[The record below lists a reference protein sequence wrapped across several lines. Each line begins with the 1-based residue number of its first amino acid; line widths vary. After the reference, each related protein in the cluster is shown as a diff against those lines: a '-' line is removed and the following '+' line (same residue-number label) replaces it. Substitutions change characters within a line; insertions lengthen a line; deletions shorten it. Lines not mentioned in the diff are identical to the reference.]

1 MLRRSPFLLAAV
13 LFVASVHGQAPA
25 PVAAPAPVEPAP
37 IVAPAPAPEAPV
49 GIPVGPAALT
59 LDVGLPLEVFTYKPP
74 TYKGGPLLVVFHGVG
89 RNAEEYRT
97 FAITLAE
104 RFGAI
109 VAAPLFDRER
119 FPTESYQRGGIV
131 RGGVPQ
137 PREAWTY
144 QYVPRLVAALLAL
157 EGKPDLP
164 YSFIGHSAGG
174 QFLVRMTALAGTF
187 GAKEVVAANP
197 GSHLW
202 PTREAPYGHG
212 FGGLPAELADDGVL
226 RRYLAAR
233 LTLFL
238 GTGDIDPND
247 DSLSRDEESMKQGP
261 HRYARGL
268 ATWEFAQRVARER
281 GWEFNW
287 RKFEAPGIGHV
298 AAEMFAS
305 PVAGQALYGEAR

>member
-1 MLRRSPFLLAAV
+1 MRSLPSLLLASV
-13 LFVASVHGQAPA
+13 LLVVAAHGQGAAVP
-25 PVAAPAPVEPAP
+25 PPPAAPADPVPPAD
-37 IVAPAPAPEAPV
+37 ATSA

-59 LDVGLPLEVFTYKPP
+59 LDVGLPLQVFTYKPP

-119 FPTESYQRGGIV
+119 FPTEAYQRGGIV
-131 RGGVPQ
+131 RDGVPQ

-187 GAKEVVAANP
+187 GAREVVAANP

-212 FGGLPAELADDGVL
+212 FGGLPAEVADDETL

-233 LTLFL
+233 LTLYL
-238 GTGDIDPND
+238 GTGDTDPND
-247 DSLSRDEESMKQGP
+247 DSLTRDVESMKQGP

-281 GWEFNW
+281 GWAFNW

-305 PVAGQALYGEAR
+305 PVAGEALYGEAR